1 MYFQL
6 RKDADKW
13 FKDVAPHYATKFD
26 LYYLCL
32 IVGFAARRKAR
43 AESNE
48 VTDLTDDYP
57 KEFKS
62 RGRLL
67 VALLVSTELSTMGI
81 DLDERDAVYREI
93 SRIIATDSRSY
104 LTDEGGRL
112 MNQYAHGG
120 FGALCERFEDRPRS
134 IETFI
139 REYSNFID
147 DLQGSSL
154 NSV

>member
-13 FKDVAPHYATKFD
+13 FKGIAHHYPTKFD

-32 IVGFAARRKAR
+32 MVGFAARRKTK

-48 VTDLTDDYP
+48 VTDLTDDFP

-67 VALLVSTELSTMGI
+67 IALLVNTELSFMGI
-81 DLDERDAVYREI
+81 DLDERDAVYQEI
-93 SRIIATDSRSY
+93 SRLIATDSRAY
-104 LTDEGGRL
+104 LTDEGGRIL
-112 MNQYAHGG
+112 NQYAHGG
-120 FGALCERFEDRPRS
+120 FGALVERFEDRPRS

-139 REYSNFID
+139 REYSKFID
-147 DLQGSSL
+147 ELQRSTP
-154 NSV
+154 